1 MLSRLTIPLIR
12 CGSIPLRNSRLICP
26 SSFSRRLSELPRH
39 GLIRPWYRRFWPLT
53 IAFTAAS
60 ASVPIGYI
68 IYRDF
73 FQIQL
78 PNEDFDQNSE
88 SVSQSELDNL
98 RNQTQDLLDT
108 ELYLNRSSSF
118 IVQIRLFFR
127 TIKLLIIFTPV
138 VIFYFIQNKFA
149 PQLFD
154 KWCYTLKQ

>member
-1 MLSRLTIPLIR
+1 MLSRLTNPLIR
-12 CGSIPLRNSRLICP
+12 CGSISLRNSRAIYP
-26 SSFSRRLSELPRH
+26 SPFVRRLSELPRR

-53 IAFTAAS
+53 IAITAAS
-60 ASVPIGYI
+60 ASVPISYI

-78 PNEDFDQNSE
+78 PNEDFDENSE

-98 RNQTQDLLDT
+98 RNQTENLLNT
-108 ELYLNRSSSF
+108 ELYLHRSSAI
-118 IVQIRLFFR
+118 IVPIRLFFR

-149 PQLFD
+149 PHLFD
-154 KWCYTLKQ
+154 KWCYTLKR